1 MRGKGAF
8 GVARVGARV
17 AEPHGRI
24 ALPAWTWA
32 YVTFR
37 LGDGLSSALIPLAIV
52 LHYDM
57 PVWVLALTT
66 AAQNLASVP
75 ATFLWGALMDRGIR
89 RRPLVVAGFA
99 VAAASML
106 VLATLP
112 DYWLFVLAAVSYTAF
127 GVATSPA
134 ASTMVLQKVP
144 RARWGRTTGALSR
157 RTGFAYLTGMAASIL
172 VAMPGDYWRAAGG
185 WGAAVA
191 DLGFVGFPHF
201 SANFA
206 VAAVL
211 SLGAA
216 LAAARL
222 VPPWQP
228 PLPHEAG
235 FDTRLIQAS
244 ARRFERPV
252 FFLGRLR
259 HGPTFAGIRGALT
272 PQHRLWPIGYAL
284 TFMGSVCFF
293 ASYTGIL
300 AEHLLLPAGLVLL
313 AQFPSNLVTPITYPH
328 AGRWGAR
335 IGEARGV
342 LAGAYLRTG
351 ALPLLCLTVAF
362 WGAAGYPAI
371 LLLHGLMGLSFALI
385 QVNGPVLLAEVH
397 PGGRGQGV
405 GTYHA
410 AVGAGTLLGAL
421 SAFVLLRAADYRWSY
436 LFAAAVAALG
446 CLMLVLAARRSPQ
459 SLRGDPG
466 LAPA

>member
-1 MRGKGAF
+1 M
-8 GVARVGARV
+8 
-17 AEPHGRI
+17 AEAQPRI
-24 ALPAWTWA
+24 AMPAWTWA

-37 LGDGLSSALIPLAIV
+37 LGDGLSSALIPLAVV
-52 LHYDM
+52 LHYHM

-66 AAQNLASVP
+66 AGQNLVSVP

-89 RRPLVVAGFA
+89 RRPLVVLGFTVSSLA
-99 VAAASML
+99 ML

-112 DYWLFVLAAVSYTAF
+112 DYWLFVLASVCYTAF

-144 RARWGRTTGALSR
+144 RARWGRTTGTLSR
-157 RTGFAYLTGMAASIL
+157 RTGLAYLTGMAASIL
-172 VAMPGDYWRAAGG
+172 IAMPGDYWRRVGDVGNALADAGI
-185 WGAAVA
+185 
-191 DLGFVGFPHF
+191 VGFPHF

-211 SLGAA
+211 SASAA
-216 LAAARL
+216 FAAARL

-235 FDTRLIQAS
+235 FDVRLIQAS
-244 ARRFERPV
+244 ERRFERPV
-252 FFLGRLR
+252 FFLGRMR
-259 HGPTFAGIRGALT
+259 HRPTLQGIRNALT
-272 PQHRLWPIGYAL
+272 PQHRLWPLGYAL

-293 ASYTGIL
+293 SSYTGIL
-300 AEHLLLPAGLVLL
+300 ADQLLLPAGLVLL
-313 AQFPSNLVTPITYPH
+313 AQFPSNLVTPVAYPH

-335 IGEARGV
+335 VGEARGV
-342 LAGAYLRTG
+342 LAGAYLRTA
-351 ALPLLCLTVAF
+351 ALPLLCLTVGF
-362 WGAAGYPAI
+362 WGTGGYVAI

-385 QVNGPVLLAEVH
+385 QVNGPVLLAEAH

-410 AVGAGTLLGAL
+410 AVGTGTLLGAL
-421 SAFVLLRAADYRWSY
+421 SAFVLLRVADYRWSY
-436 LFAAAVAALG
+436 VFAAAVAALG
-446 CLMLVLAARRSPQ
+446 CLMLAVAARRSPQ
-459 SLRGDPG
+459 SPRTDPG